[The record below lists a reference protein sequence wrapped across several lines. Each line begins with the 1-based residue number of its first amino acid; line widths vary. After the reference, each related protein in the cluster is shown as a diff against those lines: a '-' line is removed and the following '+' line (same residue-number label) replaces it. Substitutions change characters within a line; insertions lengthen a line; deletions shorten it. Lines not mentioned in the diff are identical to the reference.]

1 MPIHLRIDYDA
12 PRFCLEARNTKAP
25 GKPGACWRWPRSAMA
40 SAAQTA
46 AAVGG
51 LTPQIVRDLLLNLNA
66 GGAEAPVNAKCLG
79 LSPGIPGYQHA
90 PVKAAI
96 LYQPPL
102 KPTRP
107 S

>member
-12 PRFCLEARNTKAP
+12 PGFAWKRATARTP
-25 GKPGACWRWPRSAMA
+25 GKPGACWPWPRSAMA

-51 LTPQIVRDLLLNLNA
+51 VTPQIVRDLLLNLNA
-66 GGAEAPVNAKCLG
+66 GGAEAPVNGKCLG